1 MGLRWDKSKDFFD
14 LDKYEAGSWKMYLKN
29 GRKTFFRLFLPDT
42 KKILDDLPN
51 WSTRCKTPLTA
62 KKKQQN
68 MKMYP
73 QINTFL
79 FSNHDYCVT
88 NVRTEFQL
96 TFKNIYT
103 SYVLKG
109 LTSILSNIKTWNHLL
124 LNILSNISDI

>member
-14 LDKYEAGSWKMYLKN
+14 LDKYEVGSWKMYLKN

-42 KKILDDLPN
+42 KNKILDDLPN
-51 WSTRCKTPLTA
+51 SSTRRSKTPLTA

-79 FSNHDYCVT
+79 FRIT
-88 NVRTEFQL
+88 T
-96 TFKNIYT
+96 TA
-103 SYVLKG
+103 
-109 LTSILSNIKTWNHLL
+109 
-124 LNILSNISDI
+124 